1 MPPAVLAAAGVAVLV
16 LTAVDVFVTVLHH
29 WGGAGP
35 LAGRLGRGAWWGAR
49 HAAKR
54 LPGRYRRAM
63 LSVVGPALI
72 PVTLACWAGLAI
84 TGFGLVYASG
94 GPDAFGWTDQT
105 PPPST
110 LLDALYV
117 SGVTF
122 FTLGFGEITPLSG
135 TFRLLSVLQAG
146 SGFALITLGIS
157 YFTSVYTSFARQK
170 ALAETVA
177 ALTAEDGAA
186 GFVARFPP
194 HAGGAPLLGR
204 ELASF
209 RDRLADILSAYT
221 DYPIIHYFV
230 AARARESLLRL
241 VFVARD
247 VSLLLD
253 TAVDPDRCPEA
264 AGLGRRTG
272 LEHAADAVAQSL
284 ARALYGGT
292 EAEARRSAAGGGA
305 DGEND
310 GMETRWRERFRSSR
324 EVLRAAGFPVRA
336 DAAAEDEY
344 VARRRGWQ
352 RVIRR
357 CAEAVGE
364 DWEEVSGGR

>member
-16 LTAVDVFVTVLHH
+16 LATVDVFVTVLHH

-35 LAGRLGRGAWWGAR
+35 LAGRLARGAWWGSR
-49 HAAKR
+49 HAVKL
-54 LPGRYRRAM
+54 LPVRRRRAV

-72 PVTLACWAGLAI
+72 PVTLAFWAALAI

-105 PPPST
+105 PPPTT

-122 FTLGFGEITPLSG
+122 FTLGFGEITPRSG

-157 YFTSVYTSFARQK
+157 YFTSVYTAFARQK

-177 ALTAEDGAA
+177 ARTAQDGAV
-186 GFVARFPP
+186 GFVARLPP
-194 HAGGAPLLGR
+194 HGGGAPLLGV
-204 ELASF
+204 ELAGF
-209 RDRLADILSAYT
+209 RDGLAEIRSAYT
-221 DYPIIHYFV
+221 AYPIIHYFV
-230 AARARESLLRL
+230 AAHARESLLRL

-253 TAVDPDRCPEA
+253 TAVDPTQCPEV

-272 LEHAADAVAQSL
+272 LEHAADAVAESL

-292 EAEARRSAAGGGA
+292 ETEARREAEKDAMEE
-305 DGEND
+305 GEGD
-310 GMETRWRERFRSSR
+310 EQARWRERFRRSR
-324 EVLRAAGFPVRA
+324 DVLRGAGIPVRTD
-336 DAAAEDEY
+336 DAAEEEY

-357 CAEAVGE
+357 CAEVVGE
-364 DWEEVSGGR
+364 EWEEVSGGR